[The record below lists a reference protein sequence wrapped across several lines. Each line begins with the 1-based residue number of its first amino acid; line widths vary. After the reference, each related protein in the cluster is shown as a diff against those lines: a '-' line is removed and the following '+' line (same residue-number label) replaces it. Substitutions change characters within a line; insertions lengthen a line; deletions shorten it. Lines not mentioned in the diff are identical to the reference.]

1 MISIGNNRIIKTD
14 LKPLKNDDKDTELSS
29 PVNSYQ
35 DWLLPISPE
44 SVNCKLSAP
53 IIIPPQY
60 LPNPSPPRKN
70 HELSFQPDSS
80 PLIKSKNKL
89 PKNSNLICLIPMKS
103 GPRKGQPC
111 NRTCAKN
118 SDICSYHLRQLQ

>member
-1 MISIGNNRIIKTD
+1 MISIGNNKIIKTD

-44 SVNCKLSAP
+44 TVNCKLSAP

-70 HELSFQPDSS
+70 PELSSHPGIS
-80 PLIKSKNKL
+80 PLIK
-89 PKNSNLICLIPMKS
+89 PKNSKLICLIPMKS

-111 NRTCAKN
+111 NRTCVKN
-118 SDICSYHLRQLQ
+118 SDICSYHLRQLKN